1 MNYSIFVFRI
11 FVYLAN
17 LIIMKKITILLLIFI
32 TASAYAQDDY
42 NKWSIE
48 LSGGLNKASRPYSE
62 SFYSPTFGPW
72 SADAGLRYM
81 INEKFGF
88 KLNLGYAN
96 VEEGDNVVPFQTQ
109 YYHGTLQGVVN
120 LGSLFK
126 FRDWTQSFNL
136 LGHGGAGIARMTTDE
151 DAFLSDETDY
161 MSVFTVGLTPQ
172 VKLGKSI
179 ALVGDLSIYGNVNQ
193 DFTWDGNTETVNRGF
208 DGMLVNASIGLN
220 IYLGNKEK
228 HADWVDN
235 SEETELR
242 KKLDSV
248 QNRLAKLETDLQD
261 EDQDGVPNYLDREP
275 NSMNGVAVDSK
286 GVAVDQ
292 NNNGIPDEIE
302 SSLDE
307 RYTSKEEFKEGGAN
321 NSIGIKKLLNDGYV
335 NVYFQ
340 FNSDKPETYSF
351 EAINYLVKYMHENPN
366 ANADL
371 VGYADEVGNAEYNR
385 QLSERRA
392 KRVYDIIIASGIDKS
407 RLSYRGEGIDNS
419 VDKDSSDARQ
429 LVRRVTFKLK

>member
-1 MNYSIFVFRI
+1 
-11 FVYLAN
+11 
-17 LIIMKKITILLLIFI
+17 MKKITLLLICVFI
-32 TASAYAQDDY
+32 TTFTVIAQEETKTEY
-42 NKWSIE
+42 NHWSIE
-48 LSGGLNKASRPYSE
+48 VMGGLNKPSRPYTD
-62 SFYSPTFGPW
+62 FYYSPTFGTW
-72 SADAGLRYM
+72 NADLGVRYM

-88 KLNLGYAN
+88 KLNAGYN
-96 VEEGDNVVPFQTQ
+96 NIEEGDDVPEFQTQ
-109 YYHGTLQGVVN
+109 YYRASLQGVVN

-126 FRDWTQSFNL
+126 FREWTQTFNI
-136 LGHGGAGIARMTTDE
+136 LGHGGVGIAQMSLDE
-151 DAFLSDETDY
+151 NALYADEEDY

-172 VKLGKSI
+172 IRLGNHF
-179 ALVGDLSIYGNVNQ
+179 ALVGDVSLYGNVNQ
-193 DFTWDGNTETVNRGF
+193 DYTWDGNTETPNRGF
-208 DGMLVNASIGLN
+208 DGMLVNASIGFQV
-220 IYLGNKEK
+220 YLGKAEK

-242 KKLDSV
+242 NQLDSIQGRV
-248 QNRLAKLETDLQD
+248 ADLESDLMD

-275 NSMNGVAVDSK
+275 NTMNGVAVDSK
-286 GVAVDQ
+286 GVAVDK

-307 RYTSKEEFKEGGAN
+307 RYTSKEEFQKEGG
-321 NSIGIKKLLNDGYV
+321 SGSMGIKKLLNDGYV

-351 EAINYLVKYMHENPN
+351 EAINYLVRYMHENPS

-371 VGYADEVGNAEYNR
+371 VGYADELGNAEYNK

-392 KRVYDIIIASGIDKS
+392 KRVYDIIVSSGINES
-407 RLSYRGEGIDNS
+407 RLSYRGEGIDDS
-419 VDKDSSDARQ
+419 VDKSSSDARQ